1 MGSRARSVLLA
12 AFVLLALS
20 ATLAGA
26 QVTGTI
32 GIDQNRQ
39 AGTHRESGALLMYTP
54 DPNQPGSSVS
64 HWDTSATP
72 NLLMEPAIN
81 SDLAFLDLDVTPGL
95 MADIGWPL
103 TGEPSSPGP
112 VTFNIFALD
121 PPGTGFTDPRPFDG
135 APGNPATT
143 LGEARVNLIEAV
155 LDAWGTAL
163 ASDVPVDVL
172 VTWQPLPCTAG
183 AGAVLAAAGPLSIF
197 ADDGGAFP
205 FDNTWYPGP
214 LAEALVDQ
222 DLTGAPAD
230 NGGDI
235 IVFVN
240 SELDNGCLGA
250 GTSYYYGLDGNDP
263 SNQID
268 LAPVV
273 LHELGHGLG
282 FTTFTDDET
291 GQEFQAQN
299 GQGLPS
305 VYDQFLRDEG
315 LGKTWPELSDSQR
328 RMSAIDFRDLTWIG
342 PEANALAAPYLDY
355 GVPELQVSA
364 PASVAGSYEIGPA
377 AFGGDVPAGGLTG
390 RINCLVDD
398 AMLPDGGGPG
408 TIFDGCSEAQN
419 PGELAGRIAL
429 IDRGGCSFV
438 DKARHAQEAGAV
450 GAIIVN
456 NAGNVPP
463 GLGGSDPAVT
473 IPVVSLGADDGN
485 RIRQVACPSQ
495 SAYLQDRFQVTLRW
509 NRQRPGL
516 PADMGDG
523 HGVQITNNSAW
534 FYFARPDN
542 PQLMVKIVNGCGL
555 ENPFWWVFSG
565 GVTNQEVFITV
576 TDTTAGTSKV
586 YHNPGGVPFRTT
598 LDTRAFATCP

>member
-1 MGSRARSVLLA
+1 MGSRTRSVLLA
-12 AFVLLALS
+12 AVVLLALT
-20 ATLAGA
+20 ATVAGA
-26 QVTGTI
+26 QVTGEI
-32 GIDQNRQ
+32 VINQNRQ
-39 AGTHRESGALLMYTP
+39 AGTHRDSGALLMYTP

-81 SDLAFLDLDVTPGL
+81 PDLPFLGLDVTPGL
-95 MADIGWPL
+95 MSDIGWPL
-103 TGEPSSPGP
+103 TGEPNAPGP

-121 PPGTGFTDPRPFDG
+121 PPGTGFTDPRPFGG

-155 LDAWGTAL
+155 LDTWGTAL

-172 VTWQPLPCTAG
+172 VTWQPLPCAPG
-183 AGAVLAAAGPLSIF
+183 LGAVLAAAGPLSIF
-197 ADDGGAFP
+197 ADDQGALP
-205 FDNTWYPGP
+205 VDNTWYAGP
-214 LAEALVDQ
+214 LAEALVGQ

-235 IVFVN
+235 IVFIN
-240 SELDNGCLGA
+240 SDLDNECLGA

-263 SNQID
+263 ANQID

-291 GQEFQAQN
+291 GEEF
-299 GQGLPS
+299 QGLPS
-305 VYDQFLRDEG
+305 IYDVYLRDEDAG
-315 LGKTWPELSDSQR
+315 ETWPQMNDAQR
-328 RMSAIDFRDLTWIG
+328 RMSAINYRDLTWIG
-342 PEANALAAPYLDY
+342 PDANALAAPYLEF

-364 PASVAGSYEIGPA
+364 PAGVAGSYEIGPA
-377 AFGGDVPAGGLTG
+377 SFGGDIPAAGLGGDIACLIDAPELPNDGGL
-390 RINCLVDD
+390 
-398 AMLPDGGGPG
+398 G
-408 TIFDGCSEAQN
+408 TILDGCSSAEN
-419 PGELAGRIAL
+419 PGDLAGRIAL

-438 DKARHAQEAGAV
+438 DKARHAQDAGAI

-485 RIRQVACPSQ
+485 RIRQAACPSQ
-495 SAYLQDRFQVTLRW
+495 SAYLHDRFQVTVQW

-523 HGVQITNNSAW
+523 HGVQITNNTAW
-534 FYFARPDN
+534 FYFVRPDN
-542 PQLMVKIVNGCGL
+542 PQLMVKIVNACGL
-555 ENPFWWVFSG
+555 EHPAWWVFSG
-565 GVTNQEVFITV
+565 GVTAQEVFITV
-576 TDTTAGTSKV
+576 TDTTAGTSKT
-586 YHNPGGVPFRTT
+586 YHNPAGVPFRTT
-598 LDTRAFATCP
+598 LDTGAFENCP